1 MTVLFLR
8 SIMLYLVVIAGV
20 RLMGKRQIGE
30 LQPEELVVTILISDV
45 ATTPLQD
52 MQIPLLQP
60 LMIICVIIALEL
72 LFSALSLKS
81 RGFRTLVQGH
91 AIPIVK
97 NGVLDQS
104 LLRKIR
110 YTVDDV
116 LEALRLKDVFDLS
129 QAAYVY
135 VESNGSVSVLQKP
148 QPPQKPGA
156 QAVLPCLVIS
166 DGKIVPEEFE
176 LCGLTG
182 EKLQTILQK
191 ENKRPQDVF
200 LMTYASDGSYY
211 IVEKQV
217 NK

>member
-8 SIMLYLVVIAGV
+8 CLILYVAVIVAV

-45 ATTPLQD
+45 ATMPLQD

-60 LMIICVIIALEL
+60 LMIIAVIVSCEL
-72 LFSALSLKS
+72 LFSVLSLKS
-81 RGFRTLVQGH
+81 RRFRTLVQGH

-135 VESNGSVSVLQKP
+135 VESNGSISVLQKT
-148 QPPQKPGA
+148 QPPAAPPA
-156 QAVLPCLVIS
+156 DPVLPCLVVS
-166 DGKIVPEEFE
+166 DGKIVPEAFE
-176 LCGLTG
+176 LCGLT
-182 EKLQTILQK
+182 EAKLLQLLQE
-191 ENKRPQDVF
+191 ENKRPQDIF
-200 LMTYASDGSYY
+200 LMTYAADGTYY

-217 NK
+217 NP

>member
-8 SIMLYLVVIAGV
+8 CLILYVTVIVGV

-45 ATTPLQD
+45 ATMPLQD

-60 LMIICVIIALEL
+60 LMIIAVIVACEL
-72 LFSALSLKS
+72 LFSVLSLKS
-81 RGFRTLVQGH
+81 RKFRTLVQGH

-97 NGVLDQS
+97 NGTLDQS

-116 LEALRLKDVFDLS
+116 LEALRLKDVFDIS

-135 VESNGSVSVLQKP
+135 VESNGSISVLQKP
-148 QPPQKPGA
+148 QPPA
-156 QAVLPCLVIS
+156 QQPASAVLPCLVIS
-166 DGKIVPEEFE
+166 DGKIVPEEFA

-200 LMTYASDGSYY
+200 LMTYASDGTYF

-217 NK
+217 KP

>member
-8 SIMLYLVVIAGV
+8 CLIMYLTGIVGM

-45 ATTPLQD
+45 ATMPLQD

-60 LMIICVIIALEL
+60 LMIIAAIVACEL
-72 LFSALSLKS
+72 LFSVLSLKS
-81 RGFRTLVQGH
+81 RRFRTLVQGH

-97 NGVLDQS
+97 NGTLDQS

-129 QAAYVY
+129 QVSYVY
-135 VESNGSVSVLQKP
+135 VESNGSISVLQKP
-148 QPPQKPGA
+148 VSPSAQP
-156 QAVLPCLVIS
+156 VLPCLVIS
-166 DGKIVPEEFE
+166 DGRIVPDEFE

-182 EKLQTILQK
+182 EKLQALLQK
-191 ENKRPQDVF
+191 EQKRPQDIF
-200 LMTYASDGSYY
+200 LMTYASDGTYY

-217 NK
+217 KP

>member
-8 SIMLYLVVIAGV
+8 CLIMYITVIVGV

-45 ATTPLQD
+45 ATMPLQD

-60 LMIICVIIALEL
+60 LMIIAVIIACEL
-72 LFSALSLKS
+72 LFSVLSLKS
-81 RGFRTLVQGH
+81 RRFRTLVQGN

-97 NGVLDQS
+97 NGTLDQA

-135 VESNGSVSVLQKP
+135 VESNGSISVLRKQ
-148 QPPQKPGA
+148 QPPSAKPSS
-156 QAVLPCLVIS
+156 AVLPCLVIS
-166 DGKIVPEEFE
+166 DGRIVPEEFD

-182 EKLQTILQK
+182 EKLQTLLQK
-191 ENKRPQDVF
+191 EHKRPQDIF

-217 NK
+217 KS

>member
-8 SIMLYLVVIAGV
+8 CLIMYVAVIVGV
-20 RLMGKRQIGE
+20 RLMGKRQIGQ

-45 ATTPLQD
+45 ATMPLQD
-52 MQIPLLQP
+52 MQVPLLQP
-60 LMIICVIIALEL
+60 LMIIAVIISCEL
-72 LFSALSLKS
+72 LFSVLSLKS
-81 RGFRTLVQGH
+81 RKFRTLVQGH

-97 NGVLDQS
+97 NGTLDQS

-116 LEALRLKDVFDLS
+116 LEAMRLKDVFDIS
-129 QAAYVY
+129 QAQHVY
-135 VESNGSVSVLQKP
+135 VESNGSISVLQKKQTP
-148 QPPQKPGA
+148 AERRKQP
-156 QAVLPCLVIS
+156 VLPCLVIS
-166 DGKIVPEEFE
+166 DGKIVPDEFS

-182 EKLQTILQK
+182 ERLQEVLQA
-191 ENKRPQDVF
+191 ENKVVRDIF

-217 NK
+217 KH

>member
-8 SIMLYLVVIAGV
+8 CLIMYLTVIVGM

-45 ATTPLQD
+45 ATMPLQD

-60 LMIICVIIALEL
+60 LMIIAAIVACEL
-72 LFSALSLKS
+72 LFSVLSLKS
-81 RGFRTLVQGH
+81 RRFRTLVQGH

-97 NGVLDQS
+97 NGTFDQS

-129 QAAYVY
+129 QVSYVY
-135 VESNGSVSVLQKP
+135 VESNGSISVLQKP
-148 QPPQKPGA
+148 QSPAA
-156 QAVLPCLVIS
+156 QPVLPCLVIS
-166 DGKIVPEEFE
+166 DGRIVPDEFE

-182 EKLQTILQK
+182 EKLQALLQK
-191 ENKRPQDVF
+191 EQKRPQDIF
-200 LMTYASDGSYY
+200 LMTYASDGTYY

-217 NK
+217 KQ

>member
-8 SIMLYLVVIAGV
+8 CLIMYLTVIVGM

-45 ATTPLQD
+45 ATMPLQD

-60 LMIICVIIALEL
+60 LMIIAAIVACEL
-72 LFSALSLKS
+72 LFSVLSLKS
-81 RGFRTLVQGH
+81 RWFRTLVQGH

-97 NGVLDQS
+97 NGTLDQS

-129 QAAYVY
+129 QVSYVY
-135 VESNGSVSVLQKP
+135 VESNGSISVLQKS
-148 QPPQKPGA
+148 QPPSA
-156 QAVLPCLVIS
+156 QSAQPVLPCLVIS
-166 DGKIVPEEFE
+166 DGKIVPDEFE

-182 EKLQTILQK
+182 EKLQTLLQK
-191 ENKRPQDVF
+191 EQKRPQDIF
-200 LMTYASDGSYY
+200 LMTYASDGTYY

-217 NK
+217 KP